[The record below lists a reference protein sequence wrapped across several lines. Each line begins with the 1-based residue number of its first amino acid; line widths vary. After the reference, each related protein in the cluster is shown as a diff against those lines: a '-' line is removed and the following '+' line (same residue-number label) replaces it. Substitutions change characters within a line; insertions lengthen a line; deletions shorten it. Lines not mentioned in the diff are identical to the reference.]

1 MAKDKTIYTC
11 TECGGI
17 SPKWLGKCPH
27 CNAWNTL
34 IESVEESASPVKNR
48 YNQRQGLARASEL
61 TALADIDATDME
73 RTPTGH
79 EELDR
84 VLGGGIVEG
93 GVVLIGGD
101 PGIGKSTLLLQ
112 ALDSMQRAFDRTAAA
127 GERGGG
133 AASAGPPQARPAPS
147 GGRELHAVSE
157 RGGKA
162 ASAGPPQA
170 RPAPPGGREPHA
182 AGERGGGAASAGPPQ
197 ARPAPSGGREPHAV
211 GERGGTL
218 YVTGEESGAQ
228 IALRSRRLGLEG
240 SQVKVLAEIQL
251 EKILATLE
259 ATQPAIAVID
269 SIQTVYS
276 DQLTSAPG
284 SVAQVREC
292 AAHLTRLAKA
302 SGICIVLVGHVTKEG
317 ALAGPRVL
325 EHMVDTVLY
334 FEGDTHSSFR
344 LVRAIKN
351 RFGAVNEIGVFAMTE
366 KGLKGVSNPSAI
378 FLSQHSEAVP
388 GSCVMVTLEG
398 TRPMLV
404 EIQALVDSG
413 GPSPRRLSVGLD
425 RDRLAMLLAVL
436 HRHAGVACM
445 DQDVFVNAVGGVR
458 ISEPA
463 ADLAVMLAITS
474 SLRGKP
480 LPKGFIAFG
489 EVGLAGEVR
498 PAPRGQERLK
508 EAAKLGFSVAIVP
521 KANAPKKNDK
531 AFEGLTIHAVERI
544 EQALDVVRSLQ

>member
-1 MAKDKTIYTC
+1 MSSRPGPARPDKPARDNHSMAKTVYTC
-11 TECGGI
+11 RECGGGN
-17 SPKWLGKCPH
+17 PKWLGKCPH

-34 IESVEESASPVKNR
+34 DEGFAEPAAGAAKNR
-48 YNQRQGLARASEL
+48 FQSLARSLPVATLSE
-61 TALADIDATDME
+61 IDAADVE
-73 RTPTGH
+73 RTSTGQ

-84 VLGGGIVEG
+84 VLGGGFVAG

-112 ALDSMQRAFDRTAAA
+112 ALD
-127 GERGGG
+127 
-133 AASAGPPQARPAPS
+133 
-147 GGRELHAVSE
+147 AVST
-157 RGGKA
+157 GMK
-162 ASAGPPQA
+162 
-170 RPAPPGGREPHA
+170 
-182 AGERGGGAASAGPPQ
+182 
-197 ARPAPSGGREPHAV
+197 V
-211 GERGGTL
+211 L

-228 IALRSRRLGLEG
+228 VALRARRLGLLG
-240 SQVKVLAEIQL
+240 THVRVLAEINL
-251 EKILATLE
+251 ERIVAALDAE
-259 ATQPAIAVID
+259 QPGFCVID

-292 AAHLTRLAKA
+292 AAQLTRLAKT
-302 SGICIVLVGHVTKEG
+302 SGCSMVLVGHVTKEG

-325 EHMVDTVLY
+325 EHIVDTVLY

-366 KGLKGVSNPSAI
+366 RGLKGVSNPSAI
-378 FLSQHSEAVP
+378 FLSTHGEPVA

-398 TRPMLV
+398 TRPLLV
-404 EIQALVDSG
+404 ELQALVDSG

-436 HRHAGVACM
+436 HRHAGVSCM

-458 ISEPA
+458 IGEPA
-463 ADLAVMLAITS
+463 ADLAVLLAIQS

-480 LPKGFIAFG
+480 LPRGFIAFG

-508 EAAKLGFSVAIVP
+508 EAAKLGFSVALLP
-521 KANAPKKNDK
+521 KANAPKK
-531 AFEGLTIHAVERI
+531 AIEGLTVHAVERI
-544 EQALDVVRSLQ
+544 EQAIDVVRGL